1 MLIGVPRKIKPD
13 EYRVALTPAGAE
25 TLTSAGHQ
33 VLADMGWRA
42 ACLHDP
48 ALALGVNIVDGHV
61 TYPGVAEAFG
71 LDYADV
77 QGFLTPPAQA

>member
-1 MLIGVPRKIKPD
+1 
-13 EYRVALTPAGAE
+13 
-25 TLTSAGHQ
+25 
-33 VLADMGWRA
+33 MGWRA